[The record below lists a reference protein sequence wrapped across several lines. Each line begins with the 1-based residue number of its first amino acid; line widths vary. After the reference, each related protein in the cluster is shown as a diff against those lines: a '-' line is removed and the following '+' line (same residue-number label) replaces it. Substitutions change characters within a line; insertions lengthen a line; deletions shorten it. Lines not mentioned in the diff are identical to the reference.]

1 MLLAWRGGVIA
12 LWAAFLFLISGLAH
26 AEAYPSKLVRFI
38 YPGPPGSVGDML
50 TRSIGEELAK
60 SWGQAVIVDNRTGAG
75 GIIGSST
82 AAKAA
87 PDGYTILMGHAGS
100 HAISVALQPRMPYHP
115 LRDFAPVTL
124 VATGPNVVL
133 VHPSLPVTSVKA
145 LIAFAKARPSEI
157 NYGSGGVGLSNHLA
171 GELFKRMAGV
181 DMVHV
186 PYQGL
191 PAAVIGLITGEVS
204 VMFVNIALALPQI
217 NAKKVRALAVTSA
230 KRSLILPELPTVA
243 EAALPGYEAIAW
255 FGVFTPANTPKEIV
269 AKISSDIARVLNLAE
284 INIFILRQG
293 LEPVSSTPKQF
304 VAYIRSDIDKWTQVI
319 REAGIRLNP

>member
-1 MLLAWRGGVIA
+1 M
-12 LWAAFLFLISGLAH
+12 
-26 AEAYPSKLVRFI
+26 
-38 YPGPPGSVGDML
+38 
-50 TRSIGEELAK
+50 
-60 SWGQAVIVDNRTGAG
+60 
-75 GIIGSST
+75 
-82 AAKAA
+82 
-87 PDGYTILMGHAGS
+87 
-100 HAISVALQPRMPYHP
+100 
-115 LRDFAPVTL
+115 
-124 VATGPNVVL
+124 
-133 VHPSLPVTSVKA
+133 KA